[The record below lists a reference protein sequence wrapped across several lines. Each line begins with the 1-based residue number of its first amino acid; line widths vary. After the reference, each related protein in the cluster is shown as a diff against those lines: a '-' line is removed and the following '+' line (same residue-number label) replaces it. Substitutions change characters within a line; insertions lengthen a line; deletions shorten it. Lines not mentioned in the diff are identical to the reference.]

1 MLLGRGIL
9 GHSTTDHS
17 DLHPHVTDFLSFWPK
32 SSPCAVRVFKALD
45 TVQTLLPEKKLGKV
59 WDQLAIERNRSSL
72 RCLGRFEGRGFLQVH
87 LFYFLAFFGNK
98 LILSKIR

>member
-1 MLLGRGIL
+1 M
-9 GHSTTDHS
+9 
-17 DLHPHVTDFLSFWPK
+17 
-32 SSPCAVRVFKALD
+32 FKALD

-87 LFYFLAFFGNK
+87 LFYFVAFFGNK